1 MLARLLVLR
10 SKTAHNTYFKSLAT
24 KRFSIESNKPRGWK
38 FWLSSCSLMKF
49 ECVIKPDCT
58 NRKRAPTHSTRH
70 YEHYVINHETILDV
84 VKNSCERFRCLQH
97 TWFSPGI
104 VEFVKHL
111 STMETSCLKFDTN
124 VSVHNFTRS
133 VGSTT
138 SSSFCRP
145 SL

>member
-1 MLARLLVLR
+1 
-10 SKTAHNTYFKSLAT
+10 
-24 KRFSIESNKPRGWK
+24 
-38 FWLSSCSLMKF
+38 MKF
-49 ECVIKPDCT
+49 ECVIKSDCT
-58 NRKRAPTHSTRH
+58 NRKRAPTNSTRH
-70 YEHYVINHETILDV
+70 YEHYIINHETILDV

-138 SSSFCRP
+138 SSSFCRT
-145 SL
+145 SLWHFETCINTITLRITLRDEFQITRYNLKSLTVSHCFSLQ